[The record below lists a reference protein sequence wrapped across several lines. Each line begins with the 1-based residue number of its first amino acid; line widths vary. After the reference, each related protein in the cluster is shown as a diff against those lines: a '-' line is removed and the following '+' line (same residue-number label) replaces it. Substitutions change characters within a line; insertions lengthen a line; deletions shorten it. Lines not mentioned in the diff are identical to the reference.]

1 MKQHPLSAT
10 ISSSIAAIIYKSD
23 IKGLSE
29 KELKKTYNDVD
40 ETNLEYILR
49 VLEYQGVLESHRE
62 YKNLGTMYYLTA
74 TARECY
80 GTDTFKK
87 MLDEVHVTVDVSI
100 ESDAEAINVL
110 TTATICDSLL
120 LTEYGWSGEDID
132 SSAFDRDENSVIS
145 RTIDEFES
153 LIPLWLTRHIV
164 YDISVTEYER

>member
-1 MKQHPLSAT
+1 
-10 ISSSIAAIIYKSD
+10 
-23 IKGLSE
+23 
-29 KELKKTYNDVD
+29 
-40 ETNLEYILR
+40 
-49 VLEYQGVLESHRE
+49 
-62 YKNLGTMYYLTA
+62 
-74 TARECY
+74 
-80 GTDTFKK
+80 

-100 ESDAEAINVL
+100 ESDAEDINVL

-153 LIPLWLTRHIV
+153 LIPLWLPRHIV